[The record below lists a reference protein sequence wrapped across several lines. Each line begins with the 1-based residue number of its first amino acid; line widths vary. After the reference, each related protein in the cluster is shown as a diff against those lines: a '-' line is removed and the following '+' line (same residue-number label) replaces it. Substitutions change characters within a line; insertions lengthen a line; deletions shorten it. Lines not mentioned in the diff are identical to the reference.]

1 MKTRTR
7 KQDAPIDP
15 EAVAKRAYALFLER
29 GSEPG
34 REIEDWLEAE
44 RQIRT
49 EKKPPP
55 KKPEPRPA

>member
-7 KQDAPIDP
+7 KQDVAIDP
-15 EAVAKRAYALFLER
+15 EAVAQRAYALFLER
-29 GSEPG
+29 GQEPG

-49 EKKPPP
+49 EKKALPR
-55 KKPEPRPA
+55 KPQPRPA